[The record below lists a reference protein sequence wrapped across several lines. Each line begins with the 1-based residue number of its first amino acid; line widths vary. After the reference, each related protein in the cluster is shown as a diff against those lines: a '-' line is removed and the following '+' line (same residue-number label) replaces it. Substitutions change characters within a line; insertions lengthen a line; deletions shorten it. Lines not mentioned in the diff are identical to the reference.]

1 MYQRKTP
8 VIRKNHFLTSEDK
21 AEIIKFIRANQSL
34 TNTKI
39 GDRFNVSRG
48 TISTL
53 RKATK
58 K

>member
-1 MYQRKTP
+1 M
-8 VIRKNHFLTSEDK
+8 IRKNHFLTSEDK

-34 TNTKI
+34 TNTAI